1 MRANREEQREYQ
13 QNAGDALRVA
23 WLLGWKTGRDLAIVI
38 ETRDRMKG
46 LQQDAETRGRLI
58 DTVETIWRAAD
69 KTGEG
74 LEKLDGN
81 SIKKAWK
88 DVRLAFTLLSEA
100 RNTQNDLIR
109 HMTGNRF
116 RDTAACLWR
125 CERAIE
131 EIGRAMEFMGRC

>member
-1 MRANREEQREYQ
+1 MRANREERREYQ

-23 WLLGWKTGRDLAIVI
+23 WFLEWKMGRDLAIVI
-38 ETRDRMKG
+38 ETGDRKG

-81 SIKKAWK
+81 SIKKACK

-125 CERAIE
+125 CEHAIE
-131 EIGRAMEFMGRC
+131 EVGRAMEFLGKC

>member
-1 MRANREEQREYQ
+1 MRANREERREYQ

-23 WLLGWKTGRDLAIVI
+23 WFLEWKMGRDLAIVI

-109 HMTGNRF
+109 HMTGNGF

-125 CERAIE
+125 CERVIE